1 MKRSVLVGLFIA
13 AMAGLVGFGG
23 TSAQARGK
31 APAPSPSPS
40 APVAVPTASP
50 EPPSIAIPRL
60 IARIKANPN
69 DQQALTDLAL
79 QYLGLSRP
87 DLSLPITQHLLQL
100 GDKTAQVYYFDGTA
114 NENLGKTDAAIADY
128 EQASNIDPT
137 NIGVLGA
144 LTSAYLR
151 TNRNPDAERIAK
163 RAVTFNKD
171 DTRAYTNLGLVYAT
185 EKKFDDARTQFEQAF
200 KLTPTDPTPLLQD
213 AQTYVVQ
220 NSIPNALTMVDR
232 AIAVDPK
239 NIQALVF
246 KGDIYAKSHDVANAS
261 TAYDVAIAAATSD
274 DQKVALI
281 DHKAA
286 FLALEKKLPGA
297 EAAYQQAIAQYPKSS
312 AAHVAFGDYYAN
324 GNHFDTAQQKWL
336 IALSIDKNDTQAL
349 GRLGE
354 YKLRGGK
361 AGDAVGYLKR
371 LTDIAP
377 DGPSLAELGQAYTQM
392 HRYDLAK
399 DACRK
404 SYQTQPSPET
414 LGCIAGADFELKNFK
429 EGAQVFDFLD
439 KNVPQFLNQ
448 NPQLLFIMGKSYQ
461 NTHQTSKA
469 LTSYKRLLGLMK
481 KGSTGY
487 KQVSQLI
494 SQLSAPASKSK
505 PKAKH

>member
-13 AMAGLVGFGG
+13 AVTGLVGFGG
-23 TSAQARGK
+23 MSAQARGRG
-31 APAPSPSPS
+31 PAPSPSPS

-60 IARIKANPN
+60 IAKIKANPN

-114 NENLGKTDAAIADY
+114 NENLGKTSAAISDY

-151 TNRNPDAERIAK
+151 TNRNPDAERVAK

-171 DTRAYTNLGLVYAT
+171 DARAYINLGLVYAT
-185 EKKFDDARTQFEQAF
+185 EKKFDDARTQFEESF
-200 KLTPTDPTPLLQD
+200 KLAPTDPTPLLQA

-220 NSIPNALTMVDR
+220 NSIPNALAMIDR

-246 KGDIYAKSHDVANAS
+246 KGDVYAKSHDVANAS
-261 TAYDVAIAAATSD
+261 AAYDVAIAAGTSD

-286 FLALEKKLPGA
+286 FLALEKQFPTA
-297 EAAYQQAIAQYPKSS
+297 EAAYQQAIAQYPKVSS
-312 AAHVAFGDYYAN
+312 AHVAFGDYYAN
-324 GNHFDTAQQKWL
+324 GNHFDRAQQQWL
-336 IALSIDKNDTQAL
+336 TALSINKDDTQAL
-349 GRLGE
+349 GRMGE
-354 YKLRGGK
+354 YKLRTAK
-361 AGDAVGYLKR
+361 ISDTVGYLKH

-377 DGPSLAELGQAYTQM
+377 DGPSLAELGQAYTQL
-392 HRYDLAK
+392 HDYAQAK

-404 SYQTQPSPET
+404 SYQAQPSPET

-448 NPQLLFIMGKSYQ
+448 NPQLLFIMGKCYEQ
-461 NTHQTSKA
+461 THQKPKA
-469 LTSYKRLLGLMK
+469 LGTYKRLLGLMK
-481 KGSTGY
+481 KNSAGY
-487 KQVSQLI
+487 KQVGQLI
-494 SQLSAPASKSK
+494 AQLSGPAPKGK
-505 PKAKH
+505 VKH